1 MSEATVRGKLPGEFS
16 ISAFHLIARISWIAA
31 APASRTLGTSLP
43 VPRDRVAGRLLV
55 LADGDTHVADPAN
68 DHGIDPIYRGGARL
82 SSRRGCQLLAP
93 SGAECPVLVS
103 CASCA
108 PFAREAPD
116 FLETESGVQM
126 QCGSVIPAHIEDVA
140 GASEGPTQPGL
151 GQRRGDTPAPP
162 RRLHQNVPPQ
172 ETRNKSSR
180 VMTGRRF
187 CVTVTDAKGG
197 RSSLRSR
204 YASDVR
210 DRLFL

>member
-1 MSEATVRGKLPGEFS
+1 MREATVRGKLPGEFS
-16 ISAFHLIARISWIAA
+16 ISPFHLIARISWIARRSSQSHA
-31 APASRTLGTSLP
+31 RDEPAGPARP
-43 VPRDRVAGRLLV
+43 CRRRLLV

-68 DHGIDPIYRGGARL
+68 DHGIDPIYRGGARP
-82 SSRRGCQLLAP
+82 SSRRGRQLLAP

-126 QCGSVIPAHIEDVA
+126 QCGSVIRPAHIEDVA
-140 GASEGPTQPGL
+140 GASEGSTQPGL

-172 ETRNKSSR
+172 ETRNKSTSR
-180 VMTGRRF
+180 AG
-187 CVTVTDAKGG
+187 A
-197 RSSLRSR
+197 
-204 YASDVR
+204 
-210 DRLFL
+210 